1 MGYCSLLQGTFPTLG
16 SSPRLLHLLH
26 WQVDSL
32 PLGPPENM
40 GMPTNAI
47 NRGGIDRRN
56 NYNCDKKAVHVTI
69 NSVKLLQTI

>member
-1 MGYCSLLQGTFPTLG
+1 M
-16 SSPRLLHLLH
+16 
-26 WQVDSL
+26 
-32 PLGPPENM
+32 NM

-56 NYNCDKKAVHVTI
+56 NYNCNKKAVLVTI

>member
-1 MGYCSLLQGTFPTLG
+1 MTNRWENKGNSEESNPGLPHCRQMLLP
-16 SSPRLLHLLH
+16 SE
-26 WQVDSL
+26 
-32 PLGPPENM
+32 PPENM